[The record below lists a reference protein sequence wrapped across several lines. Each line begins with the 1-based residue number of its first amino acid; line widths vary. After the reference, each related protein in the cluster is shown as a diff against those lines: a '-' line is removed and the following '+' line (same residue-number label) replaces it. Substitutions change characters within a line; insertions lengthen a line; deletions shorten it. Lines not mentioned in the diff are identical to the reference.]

1 MQVQVLETPS
11 VATQPMAVVPKRDPK
26 SLEAMLEKLF
36 AAGAVFNFG
45 QALPPDVKS
54 RKYEPTQP
62 VLSGAVRIS
71 TAHDGGA
78 WIGFTLASGIQCRTK
93 SGEDAK
99 RLRELTQSPEVLAQ
113 GRLGNVGVHL
123 DPVLPLGGFLN

>member
-1 MQVQVLETPS
+1 MQVLETPRE
-11 VATQPMAVVPKRDPK
+11 ATQTPAKPKRDPK
-26 SLEAMLEKLF
+26 SLECKLEALF

-45 QALPPDVKS
+45 QALPPNIKD

-62 VLSGAVRIS
+62 ALSGPVEIT

-93 SGEDAK
+93 SGEDTK
-99 RLRELTQSPEVLAQ
+99 RLRELIQSPEVLTQ
-113 GRLGNVGVHL
+113 GYLGNVGVHL
-123 DPVLPLGGFLN
+123 DPVTRLAGFLN